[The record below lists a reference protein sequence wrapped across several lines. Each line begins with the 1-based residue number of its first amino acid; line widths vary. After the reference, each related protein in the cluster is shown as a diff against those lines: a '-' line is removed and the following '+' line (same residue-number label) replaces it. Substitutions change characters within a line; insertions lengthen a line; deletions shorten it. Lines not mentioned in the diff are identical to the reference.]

1 MAPGG
6 IRVVRVLPGAWYRVV
21 PIMIGRLA
29 GKIVAEDPNGP
40 LVLDVNGVGYEL
52 QVPLGAVG
60 RAEQLPE
67 QRIVLF
73 VHTNLRQDA
82 LELFGFASPAEREIF
97 RLLIGVQKV
106 GPKIAL
112 GLLSA
117 LPPTELAQAVNEGDV
132 ARLSRVP
139 GIGKKTAERLVLELR
154 EKMPGGRLPEAAARV
169 APEGQAERLVGALTN
184 MGYRAA
190 EAERAVESL
199 GDRVNSEALPSLL
212 RAALSALTQRRS

>member
-1 MAPGG
+1 
-6 IRVVRVLPGAWYRVV
+6 V
-21 PIMIGRLA
+21 IGRLA
-29 GKIVAEDPNGP
+29 GRVVVEEPSGAII
-40 LVLDVNGVGYEL
+40 LDVGGVGYEL
-52 QVPLGAVG
+52 LAPLGALG
-60 RAEQLPE
+60 RAEQLSDE
-67 QRIVLF
+67 RIVLF

-82 LELFGFASPAEREIF
+82 LELFGFASLAEREIF

-117 LPPTELAQAVNEGDV
+117 LPPAELASAVNEGDV

-154 EKMPGGRLPEAAARV
+154 EKMPGGRLPEVNPTPSRDGHA
-169 APEGQAERLVGALTN
+169 QRLIAALTN
-184 MGYRAA
+184 MGYRPA

-199 GDRVNSEALPSLL
+199 GDQVSAEPLPSLL
-212 RAALSALTQRRS
+212 RAALAVLTQRRT